1 MRAVMFGEYGDR
13 SVLNVEDRPD
23 PQPGPGQ
30 VLVLVEASG
39 VNYMDVY
46 QRTGTYQL
54 TLPAALGS
62 EGAGTVLSF
71 ADDVRGFAPGDRV
84 AWTGVP
90 GSHAEQALVPAD
102 RLVPVPEDVTT
113 EQAAAVLLQ
122 GLTAHYL
129 THDSFA
135 VRPGA
140 AVLVHAAAGGMGQ
153 LLTRIVTHLGGR
165 VVATASTA
173 EKRDLAVHNGA
184 VVAVAYAEALDAVRE
199 VTGGAGVDAVYDGV
213 GADTFDT
220 SLRALRPRG
229 TMVLFGAASGQ
240 VAPFDPMRL
249 MSGSYF
255 LTRPTLGHF
264 IASRAELLERAE
276 TLFGWVAR
284 GVVEATVT
292 GRYPL
297 DAVADAY
304 AALEGRRTTGKLL
317 IVP

>member
-1 MRAVMFGEYGDR
+1 MRAVMFEEYGDT
-13 SVLNVEDRPD
+13 SVLSVRDRPD
-23 PQPGPGQ
+23 PEPGPGE
-30 VLVLVEASG
+30 VLVLVGASG

-54 TLPAALGS
+54 ALPAGLGS

-71 ADDVRGFAPGDRV
+71 ADDVRGFSPGDRV

-90 GSHAEQALVPAD
+90 GSHAEQALVPAA
-102 RLVPVPEDVTT
+102 RLVPVPERVST
-113 EQAAAVLLQ
+113 EQAAAVMLQ

-165 VVATASTA
+165 VVATASTP
-173 EKRDLAVHNGA
+173 EKRDLAVRNGA
-184 VVAVAYAEALDAVRE
+184 VVAVAYADALDAVRK
-199 VTGGAGVDAVYDGV
+199 VTGDTGVDAVYDGV
-213 GADTFDT
+213 GADTFET
-220 SLRALRPRG
+220 SLQALRPRG
-229 TMVLFGAASGQ
+229 TLVLFGAASGQ
-240 VAPFDPMRL
+240 VPPFDPMRL

-276 TLFGWVAR
+276 TLFGWVAD
-284 GVVEATVT
+284 GVVEAAVT

-304 AALEGRRTTGKLL
+304 VALEGRRTTGKLL